1 MAISPFD
8 SALLGALFGDAE
20 AAEHFTDTA
29 EVAAMIAV
37 ERALARAEGTLGVIP
52 AEAAATISDG
62 LAAFAL
68 DPAALAEGTLS
79 AGVPVPA
86 LVAALRRPLAPE
98 AAQWLHWGAT
108 SQDIV
113 DTALALRL
121 KPVLAL
127 LDARVAALADT
138 LAQAARRWRA
148 LPLAGRTRSQ
158 VAAPITFGLR
168 VARWRQPLPASRADL
183 ARLAPRLAR
192 VQLGGAVGSNSA
204 IAPHGPAVAAALA
217 RELDLDGS
225 PAWHTDRSALG
236 ALAGWCASLTGA
248 LGKMAGDLVLMGRSE
263 SGEARAGA
271 GGGSSTMPQ
280 KSNPVAAETI
290 GALARLTACLTAPV
304 HLAALHAEER
314 DGTAWA
320 LEWLTL
326 PQIVVATA
334 AALRH
339 AQALADTLAPDPER
353 MRDILD
359 AGGGVA
365 LAEAASFLLAA
376 HMPRAE
382 AQALVKQ
389 AVAAL
394 PSTGETLAEALSRL
408 GPVSLTLSP
417 DDALGGV
424 SETIDALLRD

>member
-1 MAISPFD
+1 MAVSPFD
-8 SALLGALFGDAE
+8 SALLGPLFGDAE
-20 AAEHFTDTA
+20 AAAHFTDAA
-29 EVAAMIAV
+29 EIAAMVAV
-37 ERALARAEGTLGVIP
+37 ERALARAEGAAGVIP
-52 AEAAATISDG
+52 AEAAAAIDQG
-62 LAAFAL
+62 LAGFAPE
-68 DPAALAEGTLS
+68 PAALAAGTLS

-86 LVAALRRPLAPE
+86 LVAALRKPLA
-98 AAQWLHWGAT
+98 AQAGQWLHWGAT

-121 KPVLAL
+121 QPVLAL
-127 LDARVAALADT
+127 LDARLATLADT
-138 LAQAARRWRA
+138 LAQAARRWRD
-148 LPLAGRTRSQ
+148 LPMAGRTRSQ

-168 VARWRQPLPASRADL
+168 VARWRQPLPALRADL

-217 RELDLDGS
+217 ADLGLHDA
-225 PAWHTDRSALG
+225 PAWHTDRTALG
-236 ALAGWCASLTGA
+236 ALAGWCAAVTGT
-248 LGKMAGDLVLMGRSE
+248 LGKMAADLVLMGRSE

-290 GALARLTACLTAPV
+290 IALARLTACLTTPL
-304 HLAALHAEER
+304 HLAAIHAEER
-314 DGTAWA
+314 DGAAWS
-320 LEWLTL
+320 LEWLTV

-334 AALRH
+334 SVLRQ
-339 AQALADTLAPDPER
+339 AQGLAETLAPDPGR
-353 MRDILD
+353 MDEILEG
-359 AGGGVA
+359 GGGVA

-382 AQALVKQ
+382 AQALVKR

-394 PSTGETLAEALSRL
+394 AGTGETLAEALTRL
-408 GPVSLTLSP
+408 GPVPVTLTP
-417 DDALGGV
+417 ADALGGV
-424 SETIDALLRD
+424 GEAIDALLRD